1 MRPPESFIGQ
11 PIRSLQTMLRVIAEN
26 DPSHVRIIPDGIY
39 GPETV
44 RAVSVFQ
51 RIHGL
56 PVTGI
61 TDQATW
67 EAVVGVYDPALIEQD
82 EAQAINI
89 ILNPKQVIRKG
100 ERSPYIWLTQAM
112 LQVLAD
118 VYKSVG
124 QPGHSGILDD
134 PTADSL
140 ASFQALSSLPMTGTL
155 DKHTWK
161 HLALQYPLAAN
172 LNIPYL
178 GEIFINC

>member
-26 DPSHVRIIPDGIY
+26 DPSHVRIVPDGIY
-39 GPETV
+39 GPETT

-51 RIHGL
+51 RSHGL
-56 PVTGI
+56 PVTGV

-67 EAVVGVYDPALIEQD
+67 EAIVSIYEPALTEQT
-82 EAQAINI
+82 EAQALNI

-100 ERSPYIWLTQAM
+100 ERSPYLHLIQSM
-112 LQVLAD
+112 LLVLSD

-124 QPGHSGILDD
+124 QPSQSGILDEI
-134 PTADSL
+134 TADSL
-140 ASFQALSSLPMTGTL
+140 SSFQGLSGLPMTGNL

-161 HLALQYPLAAN
+161 HLVLQYPLAAN
-172 LNIPYL
+172 LRKR
-178 GEIFINC
+178 